1 LLRFHKKDFSK
12 QKGRPNMKKILAF
25 LLAMVMVLSLC
36 ACSSSSS
43 TTTTTETTTADTTET
58 AAEAEAPAE
67 EAAAPAAAGGD
78 LDRNGDGKVTIA
90 YSTIAYAIAPLTQ
103 YLCDNLKSLSEA
115 EGWEFNYLAAEGD
128 ASLQGQ
134 QIETLIDQD
143 PDYLIIFPADADLAV
158 DWVESAADAD
168 IPAFIV
174 GTDVAEDGQEYA
186 VAFCGPNNYEMGVE
200 LAEALIEANG
210 ADAGLNIVEIGGN
223 AGQADYIDRKAGFE
237 DTIAAESNYNILGDT
252 KWCASSRADAQSA
265 MEDFLSTYGDQ
276 INVLYGMD
284 DDLTL
289 GGVNAIT
296 AANKTDDIQ
305 VYSITG
311 QIEAIQAIKDGKM
324 VTTAYTPTLQTASLV
339 IAAINEYA
347 ANGTIEYQQSYVPDL
362 INASNVDGYE
372 GEF

>member
-1 LLRFHKKDFSK
+1 
-12 QKGRPNMKKILAF
+12 MKKILAF

-43 TTTTTETTTADTTET
+43 STTTTTETATDTTTTET
-58 AAEAEAPAE
+58 AAEAEEVAE
-67 EAAAPAAAGGD
+67 AVETAAEGGD

-90 YSTIAYAIAPLTQ
+90 YSTIAYALAPLTQ
-103 YLCDNLKSLSEA
+103 YLCDNLNSLAQA
-115 EGWEFNYLAAEGD
+115 EGWEFTYLAAEGD
-128 ASLQGQ
+128 ADLQGQ
-134 QIETLIDQD
+134 QIETLIDKD
-143 PDYLIIFPADADLAV
+143 PDYLVIFPADADLAV

-168 IPAFIV
+168 IPVFVV

-210 ADAGLNIVEIGGN
+210 ADAALNIVEIGGN

-237 DTIAAESNYNILGDT
+237 DTIAAESNYTILGDT
-252 KWCASSRADAQSA
+252 KWCASSRADAQTA
-265 MEDFLSTYGDQ
+265 MEDFLSTYGDK
-276 INVLYGMD
+276 IDVLYGMD

-289 GGVNAIT
+289 GGVAAIT
-296 AANKTDDIQ
+296 AAGKTDDIQ

-311 QIEAIQAIKDGKM
+311 QIEAIQAIQDGTM

-347 ANGTIEYQQSYVPDL
+347 ANGTIEYQQSYLPDL

>member
-1 LLRFHKKDFSK
+1 
-12 QKGRPNMKKILAF
+12 MKKILAF

-43 TTTTTETTTADTTET
+43 TTTTTETTTAADTTDT

-67 EAAAPAAAGGD
+67 EAAAPAAQGGD

-103 YLCDNLKSLSEA
+103 YLCDNLKSLSAA

-143 PDYLIIFPADADLAV
+143 PDYLVIFPADADLAV

-186 VAFCGPNNYEMGVE
+186 VAFCGPNNYEMGAE
-200 LAEALIEANG
+200 LAQALIDANG
-210 ADAGLNIVEIGGN
+210 ADAALNIVEIGGN

-237 DTIAAESNYNILGDT
+237 DTIAANSNYAILGDT
-252 KWCASSRADAQSA
+252 RWCASSRADAQSA

-296 AANKTDDIQ
+296 AAGKTDDIQ

-311 QIEAIQAIKDGKM
+311 QVEAIQAIKDGKM

-339 IAAINEYA
+339 ISAIQEYA